1 MYKKNS
7 DVYAQHISSVLE
19 FMYRHRKTSRI
30 EISQA
35 THLTPA
41 LITSITNVLLAQG
54 LIVETG
60 DEISH
65 LPGSGRKRKLLTLKE
80 SSAYVI
86 GIEINMR
93 GIFTVLSDILGHV
106 IYQNELPLAS
116 YNVRNIN
123 AEIISQ
129 INICLTKIEPSLILG
144 VGIGIPGHFDY
155 HTQVIISN
163 NPLWE
168 DFHLEQISKHF
179 SFPFI
184 VNNNV
189 ECMSLGEYLF
199 HPEECPNKFLFYH
212 IGHGLF
218 CSYFNAQQIGIK
230 ENYHIGEVG
239 HTIVDINGPL
249 CECGKKGCLQTY
261 ISESW
266 LIKNAKFLF
275 NHSSNNI
282 LKSLAQTPDEISIE
296 TIIKAYELGDPYFG
310 QQIDQG
316 IRLLSISIANILI
329 MQDSEKIYLNS
340 KLFQYKPFQ
349 SQTTALVEEQLSFLP
364 IKHDIG
370 VEIVNFDNYRGAHGA
385 CALAC
390 FAFFIKH
397 KSFVSM
403 VHTSKKTP

>member
-19 FMYRHRKTSRI
+19 FMYRNQKTSRI
-30 EISQA
+30 EISHA

-41 LITSITNVLLAQG
+41 LITAITNDLIAQG

-65 LPGSGRKRKLLTLKE
+65 LPGSGRKRKLLTLK
-80 SSAYVI
+80 SFASYVI

-93 GIFTVLSDILGHV
+93 GIFVSLADTLGNEVHSACLSFQAYDV
-106 IYQNELPLAS
+106 Q
-116 YNVRNIN
+116 NIN
-123 AEIISQ
+123 AEIIDQ
-129 INICLTKIEPSLILG
+129 IKTCLRKIDPSLILG
-144 VGIGIPGHFDY
+144 VGIAVPGHFDY
-155 HTQVIISN
+155 TTQTIISN
-163 NPLWE
+163 NPLWQS
-168 DFHLEQISKHF
+168 FHLEQISKHF

-184 VNNNV
+184 INNNV

-199 HPEECPNKFLFYH
+199 NPEHCPDKFLFYH

-218 CSYFNAQQIGIK
+218 CSYFNVEQMGIK

-239 HTIVDINGPL
+239 HTVVDINGPL

-266 LIKNAKFLF
+266 LIKNGKFLLGR
-275 NHSSNNI
+275 SSNGI
-282 LKSLAQTPDEISIE
+282 LKSLVESPDEINIE
-296 TIIKAYELGDPYFG
+296 TIIKAYELGDPYFSH
-310 QQIDQG
+310 QIDQG

-329 MQDSEKIYLNS
+329 MQDSDKIYLNS
-340 KLFQYKPFQ
+340 KLFQHQAFQ
-349 SQTTALVEEQLSFLP
+349 SQTISLVEEQLSFLP
-364 IKHDIG
+364 IKHNIG
-370 VEIVNFDNYRGAHGA
+370 VKIVPFDNFRGAHGA
-385 CALAC
+385 CALAV

-397 KSFVSM
+397 KNFISAAHPTHV
-403 VHTSKKTP
+403 